1 MLCNSQKKKKI
12 KIKTTNKNIILR
24 EVYINSGQKEDV
36 CVTSVT
42 PQSTAI
48 KATGIDLKGS
58 Q

>member
-1 MLCNSQKKKKI
+1 M
-12 KIKTTNKNIILR
+12 TNKNIVLR
-24 EVYINSGQKEDV
+24 EVYINSGQKKGI

>member
-1 MLCNSQKKKKI
+1 MLCNSQKKI

-24 EVYINSGQKEDV
+24 EVYINSGEKEDV